1 MSTPI
6 SITPQ
11 DFLDMFEP
19 KVVISGDGSQQADF
33 WNRILPYIAGLS
45 SGGGSVAIPNGEV
58 AYGNAT
64 SDGITSDSPF
74 NYDEAVQLLSIPN
87 ILLPL
92 TDYKATPTDG
102 VIYVNIGG
110 THYSLFHMTT
120 DPNITA
126 PETRANLILGIDSG
140 NFTMSGTG
148 FQGGN
153 TFLGNNIATG
163 ATTAYF
169 NLLGGMRAGE
179 FATTAHD
186 DVALGMQALRNMSD
200 AYNCVVIGVSAAY
213 GVGGFPVTGVHDVV
227 ILGYIAGYGI
237 RNDTAFVII
246 IGSGS
251 TFDAGGDPGL
261 GDYCIHIGGG
271 VTAGIGSVVSSISM
285 GYKATNTASHQVVIG
300 GDDDNGYINDIY
312 LGRGVVTA
320 GQNNVKIQPSG
331 RIGTNASGNQLHIAG
346 GKATG
351 NATGGAI
358 NFYTSEAGASGST
371 LQNLSLRAS
380 IDANGDLEIYEGKL
394 LLDNTI
400 TPGGTTGSQTI
411 NKPSGT
417 VNFAAAATSLTVT
430 NDKVAADSLVFCQ
443 IMTNDATFKSCQVVV
458 SAGSFVIHANAAA
471 TAETKV
477 AFVVINE

>member
-110 THYSLFHMTT
+110 VNYRLFHMTT
-120 DPNITA
+120 NPGITG
-126 PETRANLILGIDSG
+126 PEIRANLVFGIGSG
-140 NFTMSGTG
+140 SFTMTGTG
-148 FQGGN
+148 FQGAN
-153 TFLGNNIATG
+153 TIYGNNIATG

-169 NLLGGMRAGE
+169 NTILGLRALE
-179 FATTAHD
+179 FLTTGNNNFAGGVQAARNLSD
-186 DVALGMQALRNMSD
+186 PYGIVA
-200 AYNCVVIGVSAAY
+200 IGNGAAY
-213 GVGGFPVTGVHDVV
+213 GLDTLPTTGVNNIVF
-227 ILGYIAGYGI
+227 IGANAGYGI
-237 RNDTAFVII
+237 LDNTAFVII
-246 IGSGS
+246 IGANS
-251 TFDAGGDPGL
+251 TFETGGNPGI
-261 GDYCIHIGGG
+261 GNYNIHIGGG
-271 VTAGIGSVVSSISM
+271 VTAGIGNIVSSISI
-285 GYKATNTASHQVVIG
+285 GYAATNTASHQVVIG

-312 LGRGVVTA
+312 LGRGVVTS

-380 IDANGDLEIYEGKL
+380 IDTNGDLEIYEGKL

-430 NDKVAADSLVFCQ
+430 NDKVTADSLVFCQ